1 MADHDLIHQVLE
13 VTRRFHTRRPWERF
27 TNFDCLGLHLPDDPN
42 LVIGSVMGDA
52 GEQYGLMLF
61 RGPEAVEAF
70 ADLTSDEGPGD
81 DTHEAMDMVSFSMV
95 PFAALEPETQ
105 AMYRGAG
112 LHPRHNELAPEFL
125 VKAAY
130 RQPRLPEGPELK
142 LLLAATNA
150 VLMADD
156 KGLLQPAKLDDP
168 GGVCVITVGG
178 DLMRPTISVSRQT
191 LGRRSGV
198 SGPYVFAASGL
209 DLSGLGLLNATWL
222 VGTPLL
228 PAGVEGDDRSMLLLL
243 VVDAASGMVLQAK
256 PFFGTELQE
265 AVAALEEAFRGLLS
279 GAPLGVPRH
288 LVFSSRRLHDAVAP
302 PLRKKGARCEYQP
315 VIPALQAVADDL
327 LGFMDRRAAQRDK
340 RSARKAEAK
349 APAPDD
355 LAAWKEIDR
364 RLATR
369 FTDYLDDD
377 DRLWSSRAARR
388 YFGDEDLEHYLKAYH
403 NQGVAAA
410 YATWWVLHYRPTRR
424 SKTQAEKMLAK
435 RLPKAEA
442 MLLQAQMEAH
452 PSLYRVAARDPR
464 AGTVDLEDVLLS
476 GTVTVHDQLLSEN
489 IDDGTFLTARVYP
502 AGQFHFL
509 AVAGPPFNA
518 GTGSAAVAFLADCG
532 LQFTSEELK
541 NAAHVFGWLWS
552 WIDERRKDLEHMRL
566 QNTDGDEFLLHT
578 ASFSVADPAAVRGAL
593 LQRRD
598 IEHDEENDEFVWLKT
613 AGRGAEMLDGPVILG
628 RIELA
633 ANIMILETNSAP
645 RFAKAH
651 KWLTKLPG
659 VTLQDVTTRSVEDL
673 RRETAENQGAPEA
686 EDITP
691 EMAES
696 LQAMLNKQYM
706 AWLDQPIPA
715 FKGKT
720 PRQMCRTPEGRQ
732 RVAIQIRSIPDPA
745 GPVPMQVPRHAMLQA
760 LGLETNAAPADPA
773 AEATMPLFDT
783 LSEPESAFDT
793 KVGRNDPCPCG
804 SGKKYKRCCGRE

>member
-1 MADHDLIHQVLE
+1 MVAYDLIHQVLQ
-13 VTRRFHTRRPWERF
+13 VTREFHARRLWERF
-27 TNFDCLGLHLPDDPN
+27 TNFDALGLRLPDESD

-61 RGPEAVEAF
+61 RGPDALETF

-81 DTHEAMDMVSFSMV
+81 DTHEAMDVVSFSMA

-105 AMYRGAG
+105 AMYRRAG
-112 LHPRHNELAPEFL
+112 LHPRHNELAPGFL

-130 RQPRLPEGPELK
+130 RHPRLPEEPELR
-142 LLLAATNA
+142 LLLTATNA
-150 VLMADD
+150 VLLADD
-156 KGLLQPAKLDDP
+156 QGLLQPAELDDP
-168 GGVCVITVGG
+168 GGICVITVGG
-178 DLMRPTISVSRQT
+178 DPMRPTISVSRQT
-191 LGRRSGV
+191 LCRRSGV
-198 SGPYVFAASGL
+198 SGPHVFAASGL
-209 DLSGLGLLNATWL
+209 DLSGLGLLDATWL

-340 RSARKAEAK
+340 RSARNTGAQ

-355 LAAWKEIDR
+355 LAAWKEVDR
-364 RLATR
+364 RLVTR
-369 FTDYLDDD
+369 FTDYLDEDN
-377 DRLWSSRAARR
+377 RLWSSRAARR
-388 YFGDEDLEHYLKAYH
+388 YFGDEDLDRYLNAYR

-410 YATWWVLHYRPTRR
+410 YAAWGVLHYRPTRR

-442 MLLQAQMEAH
+442 MLLQAQMDAH
-452 PSLYRVAARDPR
+452 PSLYRVVAHNPH
-464 AGTVDLEDVLLS
+464 AGTVDMEDVLLS

-489 IDDGTFLTARVYP
+489 INDGTFLTARVYR

-509 AVAGPPFNA
+509 AVAGPAFNA
-518 GTGSAAVAFLADCG
+518 GAGSAVVEFLVNCG
-532 LQFTSEELK
+532 LQFTPDELK

-552 WIDERRKDLEHMRL
+552 CLDAYRDDLEHMKL
-566 QNTDGDEFLLHT
+566 HNTDGDDILLHT
-578 ASFSVADPAAVRGAL
+578 ASFSVADPAAVRCAL
-593 LQRRD
+593 LRRRD
-598 IEHDEENDEFVWLKT
+598 IEYDEENDEFVWLKT
-613 AGRGAEMLDGPVILG
+613 AGRGAEMLDEPVILG
-628 RIELA
+628 RIELTF
-633 ANIMILETNSAP
+633 NVMMVETNSAP

-651 KWLTKLPG
+651 EWLTKLPG
-659 VTLQDVTTRSVEDL
+659 VTLQDVTTHSVEDL
-673 RRETAENQGAPEA
+673 RRQTKNHGAPEA

-691 EMAES
+691 AMAES

-706 AWLDQPIPA
+706 AWLDRPIPA
-715 FKGKT
+715 FEGKT

-745 GPVPMQVPRHAMLQA
+745 GPVPVQVPRHAMLQA
-760 LGLETNAAPADPA
+760 LGLERKTAPIHSA

-783 LSEPESAFDT
+783 GSEPESAFDT